1 MINTIAEG
9 MFEVTR
15 YFNLLAD
22 ESVIE
27 SMAVIK
33 KKRMKQCFIRFQKY
47 LSAIIRYLVYH
58 HFNGSSI

>member
-27 SMAVIK
+27 SI
-33 KKRMKQCFIRFQKY
+33 
-47 LSAIIRYLVYH
+47 
-58 HFNGSSI
+58 GSY